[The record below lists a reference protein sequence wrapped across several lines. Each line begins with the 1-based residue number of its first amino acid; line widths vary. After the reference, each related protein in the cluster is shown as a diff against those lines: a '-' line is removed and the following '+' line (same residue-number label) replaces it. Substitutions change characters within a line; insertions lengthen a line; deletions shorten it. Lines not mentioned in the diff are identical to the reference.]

1 MINKQIYPKT
11 KRIPLSNKIYVTE
24 KIDGSNLGLFNL
36 NDKLYI
42 AQRGLVFSIDEI
54 EEVKSKMYRGLYA
67 WLKEN
72 AENIKLNQ
80 NSCIFGEWLGM
91 GQIKYGEIFNEKL
104 LMFAK
109 ANVDDEFN
117 VTNLNYDHNLFKYSF
132 INEERPTFIGIVP
145 MVSVLNKMPTKE
157 ELDKLYAD
165 YSILVNRKVEG
176 LIVNFNNNIL
186 KYVRFKNGKEQE
198 HHE

>member
-11 KRIPLSNKIYVTE
+11 KRIPLSSAIYVTE

-54 EEVKSKMYRGLYA
+54 EEVKSKMYKGLYA

-72 AENIKLNQ
+72 AENIKLNN

-117 VTNLNYDHNLFKYSF
+117 VTNLNYDHSLFKYSF
-132 INEERPTFIGIVP
+132 INQERPTFIGIVP
-145 MVSVLNKMPTKE
+145 IAAVLNKMPTKE
-157 ELDKLYAD
+157 ELDKLYLD
-165 YSILVNRKVEG
+165 YSNLVNRKVEG
-176 LIVNFNNNIL
+176 LIINFNNNIL
-186 KYVRFKNGKEQE
+186 KYVRFKNGKEEE

>member
-11 KRIPLSNKIYVTE
+11 KRIPLSNTIYITE

-54 EEVKSKMYRGLYA
+54 EEIKDKMYRGLYA

-117 VTNLNYDHNLFKYSF
+117 VTNLNYDHSLFKYSF
-132 INEERPTFIGIVP
+132 INEERPSFIGIVP
-145 MVSVLNKMPTKE
+145 IVAVLNKMPTKE
-157 ELDKLYAD
+157 ELDKLYVD
-165 YSILVNRKVEG
+165 YSNLVNRKVEG
-176 LIVNFNNNIL
+176 LIINFNNNIL
-186 KYVRFKNGKEQE
+186 KYVRFKNGKEEE

>member
-11 KRIPLSNKIYVTE
+11 KRISLSNTIYVTE

-54 EEVKSKMYRGLYA
+54 EEIKDKMYRGLYA

-72 AENIKLNQ
+72 AENIKLNN

-117 VTNLNYDHNLFKYSF
+117 VTNLKYDHSLFKYSF
-132 INEERPTFIGIVP
+132 INEERPTSIEIVP
-145 MVSVLNKMPTKE
+145 IVAILNKMPTKE
-157 ELDKLYAD
+157 ELDKLYLD
-165 YSILVNRKVEG
+165 YSNLVNRKVEG

>member
-11 KRIPLSNKIYVTE
+11 KRIPLSNTIYVTE

-54 EEVKSKMYRGLYA
+54 EEAKSKMYKGLYS

-72 AENIKLNQ
+72 AENIKLNN

-109 ANVDDEFN
+109 ANVDDEFS

-132 INEERPTFIGIVP
+132 TNEGRPTFIGVVP
-145 MVSVLNKMPTKE
+145 TAAVLNKMPTKE
-157 ELDKLYAD
+157 ELDKLYVD
-165 YSILVNRKVEG
+165 YSNLVNRKVEG

-186 KYVRFKNGKEQE
+186 KYVRFKNGKEE
-198 HHE
+198 DHRE

>member
-11 KRIPLSNKIYVTE
+11 KRIPLLNTIYVTE
-24 KIDGSNLGLFNL
+24 KIDGSNLGIFNL

-54 EEVKSKMYRGLYA
+54 EEIKDKMYKGLYA

-72 AENIKLNQ
+72 AENIKLNN

-117 VTNLNYDHNLFKYSF
+117 VTNLKYDHSLFKYSF

-145 MVSVLNKMPTKE
+145 IVAILNKMPTKE
-157 ELDKLYAD
+157 ELDKLYVD
-165 YSILVNRKVEG
+165 YSNLVNRKVEG
-176 LIVNFNNNIL
+176 LIINFNNNIL
-186 KYVRFKNGKEQE
+186 KYVRFKNGKEEE

>member
-11 KRIPLSNKIYVTE
+11 KRIPLSNTIYVTE

-54 EEVKSKMYRGLYA
+54 EEIKGKMYRGLYA

-72 AENIKLNQ
+72 AENIKLNN

-109 ANVDDEFN
+109 ANIDDEFN
-117 VTNLNYDHNLFKYSF
+117 VTNLKYDHGLFKYSF

-145 MVSVLNKMPTKE
+145 IVAVLNKMPTKE
-157 ELDKLYAD
+157 ELDRLYVD
-165 YSILVNRKVEG
+165 YSNLINRKVEG

-186 KYVRFKNGKEQE
+186 KYVRFKNGKEEE

>member
-11 KRIPLSNKIYVTE
+11 KRIPLSNTIYVTE

-54 EEVKSKMYRGLYA
+54 EEIKDKMYKGLYA

-72 AENIKLNQ
+72 AENIKLNN

-91 GQIKYGEIFNEKL
+91 GQIKYGEIFNGRL

-109 ANVDDEFN
+109 ANIDDEFN
-117 VTNLNYDHNLFKYSF
+117 VTNLKYDHVLFKYSF
-132 INEERPTFIGIVP
+132 INEERPIFIGIVP
-145 MVSVLNKMPTKE
+145 MVAILNKMPTKE
-157 ELDKLYAD
+157 ELDKLYLD
-165 YSILVNRKVEG
+165 YSNLVNRKVEG
-176 LIVNFNNNIL
+176 LIINFNNNIL
-186 KYVRFKNGKEQE
+186 KYVRFKNGKEEE

>member
-11 KRIPLSNKIYVTE
+11 KRIPLSNTIYVTE

-54 EEVKSKMYRGLYA
+54 EEIKDKMYRGLYS

-72 AENIKLNQ
+72 AENIKLNN

-109 ANVDDEFN
+109 ANIDDEFN
-117 VTNLNYDHNLFKYSF
+117 VTNLKYDHSLFKYSF

-145 MVSVLNKMPTKE
+145 IVAILNKMPTKE
-157 ELDKLYAD
+157 ELDKLYVD
-165 YSILVNRKVEG
+165 YSNLVNRKVEG
-176 LIVNFNNNIL
+176 LIINFNNNIL
-186 KYVRFKNGKEQE
+186 KYVRFKNGKEEE

>member
-11 KRIPLSNKIYVTE
+11 KRIPLSNTIYVTE

-54 EEVKSKMYRGLYA
+54 EEIKDKMYRGLYS

-72 AENIKLNQ
+72 AENIKLNN

-117 VTNLNYDHNLFKYSF
+117 VTNLKYDHNLFKYSF
-132 INEERPTFIGIVP
+132 INEERPTFIGLVP

-157 ELDKLYAD
+157 ELDKLYTD
-165 YSILVNRKVEG
+165 YSNLVNRKVEG
-176 LIVNFNNNIL
+176 LIINFNNNIL

>member
-11 KRIPLSNKIYVTE
+11 KRIPLSNTIYVTE

-42 AQRGLVFSIDEI
+42 AQRDLVFSIDEI
-54 EEVKSKMYRGLYA
+54 EEIKDKMYKGLYA

-72 AENIKLNQ
+72 AENIKLNN

-117 VTNLNYDHNLFKYSF
+117 VTNLKYDHNLFKYSF
-132 INEERPTFIGIVP
+132 INEERPTFIGLVP

-157 ELDKLYAD
+157 ELDKLYTD
-165 YSILVNRKVEG
+165 YSNLVNRKVEG
-176 LIVNFNNNIL
+176 LIINFNNNIL

>member
-11 KRIPLSNKIYVTE
+11 KRIPLSNTIYVTE

-54 EEVKSKMYRGLYA
+54 EEIKSKMYRGLYA

-72 AENIKLNQ
+72 AENINLNN

-104 LMFAK
+104 LIFAK
-109 ANVDDEFN
+109 ANIDDEFN
-117 VTNLNYDHNLFKYSF
+117 VTNLKYDHSLFKYSF

-145 MVSVLNKMPTKE
+145 IVAVLNKMPTKE

-165 YSILVNRKVEG
+165 YSNLVNRKVEG
-176 LIVNFNNNIL
+176 LIINFNNNIL
-186 KYVRFKNGKEQE
+186 KYVRFKNGKEEE

>member
-11 KRIPLSNKIYVTE
+11 KRIPLSNTIYVTE
-24 KIDGSNLGLFNL
+24 KIDGSNLGIFNL

-54 EEVKSKMYRGLYA
+54 EEVKSKMYKGLYA

-72 AENIKLNQ
+72 AENVKLNN

-91 GQIKYGEIFNEKL
+91 GQIKYEEIFNEKL

-109 ANVDDEFN
+109 ANIDDEFN
-117 VTNLNYDHNLFKYSF
+117 VTNLNYDHSLFKYSF
-132 INEERPTFIGIVP
+132 INQERPTFIGIVP
-145 MVSVLNKMPTKE
+145 IAAVLNKMPTKE
-157 ELDKLYAD
+157 ELDKLYVD
-165 YSILVNRKVEG
+165 YSNLVNRKVEG
-176 LIVNFNNNIL
+176 LIINFNNNIL
-186 KYVRFKNGKEQE
+186 KYVRFKNGKEEE

>member
-11 KRIPLSNKIYVTE
+11 KRIPLSNTIYVTE

-42 AQRGLVFSIDEI
+42 AQRGLVFSIDEV
-54 EEVKSKMYRGLYA
+54 EEIKDKMYKGLYA

-109 ANVDDEFN
+109 ANIDDEFN
-117 VTNLNYDHNLFKYSF
+117 VTNLNYDHSLFKYSF
-132 INEERPTFIGIVP
+132 INEGRPTFIGIVP
-145 MVSVLNKMPTKE
+145 IAAVLNKMPTKE
-157 ELDKLYAD
+157 ELDKLYVD
-165 YSILVNRKVEG
+165 YLNLVNRKVEG
-176 LIVNFNNNIL
+176 LIINFNNNIL
-186 KYVRFKNGKEQE
+186 KYVRFKNGKEEE

>member
-1 MINKQIYPKT
+1 MINKPIYPKT
-11 KRIPLSNKIYVTE
+11 KRIPLSNTIYVTE

-54 EEVKSKMYRGLYA
+54 EEIKDKMYRGLYA

-72 AENIKLNQ
+72 AENIKLNN

-109 ANVDDEFN
+109 ANIDD
-117 VTNLNYDHNLFKYSF
+117 
-132 INEERPTFIGIVP
+132 
-145 MVSVLNKMPTKE
+145 
-157 ELDKLYAD
+157 
-165 YSILVNRKVEG
+165 
-176 LIVNFNNNIL
+176 
-186 KYVRFKNGKEQE
+186 
-198 HHE
+198 

>member
-11 KRIPLSNKIYVTE
+11 KRIPLSNTIYVTE

-54 EEVKSKMYRGLYA
+54 EEIKSKMYRGLYA

-72 AENIKLNQ
+72 AENINLNN

-109 ANVDDEFN
+109 ANADDEFN
-117 VTNLNYDHNLFKYSF
+117 VTNLNYDHSLFKYSF
-132 INEERPTFIGIVP
+132 INEERPTFIGLVP

-157 ELDKLYAD
+157 ELDKLYLD
-165 YSILVNRKVEG
+165 YSNLVNRKVEG

-186 KYVRFKNGKEQE
+186 KYVRFKNGKEEE

>member
-11 KRIPLSNKIYVTE
+11 KRIPLSNTIYVTE
-24 KIDGSNLGLFNL
+24 KIDGSNLGIFNL

-42 AQRGLVFSIDEI
+42 AQRGLVFSIDEV
-54 EEVKSKMYRGLYA
+54 EELKDKMYKGLYA

-117 VTNLNYDHNLFKYSF
+117 VTNLNYDHSLFKYSF
-132 INEERPTFIGIVP
+132 INEERPSFIGIVP
-145 MVSVLNKMPTKE
+145 IVAVLNKMPTKE
-157 ELDKLYAD
+157 ELDKLYVD
-165 YSILVNRKVEG
+165 YSNLVNRKVEG
-176 LIVNFNNNIL
+176 LIINFNNNIL
-186 KYVRFKNGKEQE
+186 KYVRFKNGKEEE

>member
-11 KRIPLSNKIYVTE
+11 KRIPLSNTIYVTE

-54 EEVKSKMYRGLYA
+54 EEVKSKMYKGLYA

-72 AENIKLNQ
+72 AENIKLNN
-80 NSCIFGEWLGM
+80 NSCIFVEWLGM

-117 VTNLNYDHNLFKYSF
+117 VTNLKYDHSLFKYSF

-145 MVSVLNKMPTKE
+145 IVAILNKMPTKE

-165 YSILVNRKVEG
+165 YSNLVNRKVEG

-186 KYVRFKNGKEQE
+186 KYVRFKNGKEEE